1 MTALTPRHSK
11 AADSMTD
18 PRIPLK
24 HPWLAGLLAFLV
36 PGAGHFYQGRYFKA
50 VIYSACIIGLFLAGM
65 RMSDWKAVYLNKSS
79 PHRETSGRHTL
90 LRFAAQFGVG
100 LPCLW
105 ALVQRERFY
114 SKSNDSDTELNRPQS
129 FEFTGKVTFSD
140 GSRQPVTGRVDLE
153 PFTGDFGGTQIGGN
167 FVGRDAT
174 GSPVEL
180 TLGHDV
186 DLADPIGGNRE
197 RTLECRVV
205 STEANSS
212 IVGLDGEVPRPVW
225 NWLGAPLDVQEEREL
240 HRSLGKFHELAMV
253 FTWVAGLLNLL
264 VIWDAVEGPA
274 YGFGDESESTESSEA
289 GRTAANTAANTESV
303 ELSPEP
309 ANT

>member
-1 MTALTPRHSK
+1 
-11 AADSMTD
+11 MTD

-24 HPWLAGLLAFLV
+24 QPWLAGLLAFLV
-36 PGAGHFYQGRYFKA
+36 PGAGHAYQGRYFKA
-50 VIYSACIIGLFLAGM
+50 VIYFVCITGLFLAGM

-79 PHRETSGRHTL
+79 PNRETSGRHTL

-114 SKSNDSDTELNRPQS
+114 SENNDSEADLSRPQS
-129 FEFTGKVTFSD
+129 FEFTGRVTLND
-140 GSRQPVTGRVDLE
+140 GSEQPVSGRVDLQ
-153 PFTGDFGGTQIGGN
+153 PYTDDFGSTQVGGS
-167 FVGRDAT
+167 FAGRDEA
-174 GSPVEL
+174 GSPLEL

-186 DLADPIGGNRE
+186 ELDDPIGADRE
-197 RTLECRVV
+197 RGLHCRVD
-205 STEANSS
+205 STEGSGS
-212 IVGLDGEVPRPVW
+212 IVSLNGSVPRPVW
-225 NWLGAPLDVQEEREL
+225 NWFGAPLDVLQERKL
-240 HRSLGKFHELAMV
+240 HATLGKFHELAMV

-274 YGFGDESESTESSEA
+274 YGYGDEPESTRKSDVQQSVANAADPAANSESA
-289 GRTAANTAANTESV
+289 

-309 ANT
+309 ART